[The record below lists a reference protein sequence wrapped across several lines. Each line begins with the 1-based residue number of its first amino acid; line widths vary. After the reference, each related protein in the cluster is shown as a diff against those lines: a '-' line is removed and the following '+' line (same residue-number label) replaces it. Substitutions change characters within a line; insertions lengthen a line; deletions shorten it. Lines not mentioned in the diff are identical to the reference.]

1 MNQINQINKTN
12 QINQM
17 NQLEGG
23 LMSLCLETER
33 VGTLQPIFDEEL
45 FKDTVTRERKR
56 THRSEL
62 AMVMLLIGV
71 QDSRRDNTSALFAGI
86 ADALSAIK
94 SDIEIL
100 GWFERES
107 IMGLIVP
114 EIDTANLAST
124 CERLESEFRKEITDR
139 FEGDLTE
146 RLSIRLRV
154 YPEPQ
159 QLGEEELQTVD
170 PFLYPELHAHQDRI
184 VMFQVLKRGM
194 DILGS
199 LALLLL
205 LSPLLLAIAGL
216 VKLSSR
222 GPVLFRQVR
231 IGQMLKPFMIC
242 KFRSMYANADHGIH
256 HNYVSWFITSS
267 DKGQEQDKN
276 KIFKLTNDPRIP
288 PIGHFLRKTSLD
300 ELPQL
305 WNVLVGQM
313 SLVGPR
319 PPLWYEVQQYKPW
332 HRHRVLEAKP
342 GITGLWQVTG
352 RSRTTFDEMVRL
364 DLRYARGRSL
374 WADIKILLATPMA
387 VIKGKGAC

>member
-1 MNQINQINKTN
+1 MD
-12 QINQM
+12 
-17 NQLEGG
+17 QLEGG
-23 LMSLCLETER
+23 MMSSCAER
-33 VGTLQPIFDEEL
+33 EMVGILQPIFDEAL
-45 FKDTVTRERKR
+45 FKETVTRERKR
-56 THRSEL
+56 TDRSGL

-71 QDSRRDNTSALFAGI
+71 QDNRREDTSALFAGI
-86 ADALSAIK
+86 ANALRAIK
-94 SDIEIL
+94 SDIDIL
-100 GWFERES
+100 GWFERQS

-114 EIDTANLAST
+114 EIDTANLASI
-124 CERLESEFRKEITDR
+124 CERLEFEFLEEITNR
-139 FEGDLTE
+139 LEGDLTE
-146 RLSIRLRV
+146 QLSIRLCV
-154 YPEPQ
+154 YPEPG

-170 PFLYPELHAHQDRI
+170 PFLYPELHAQQDRI
-184 VMFQVLKRGM
+184 ATFQVLKRGI

-199 LALLLL
+199 LALLII
-205 LSPLLLAIAGL
+205 LSPLLLAIAAL

-222 GPVLFRQVR
+222 GPVLFRQLR

-242 KFRSMYANADHGIH
+242 KFRTMYANADHGIH
-256 HNYVSWFITSS
+256 HNYVSWFITASG
-267 DKGQEQDKN
+267 KGQEQDKN
-276 KIFKLTNDPRIP
+276 KIFKLTNDPRIT
-288 PIGHFLRKTSLD
+288 PIGNFLRKTSLD

-305 WNVLVGQM
+305 WNVLRGEM

-374 WADIKILLATPMA
+374 WADIKILLATPAA
-387 VIKGKGAC
+387 VIRGKGAC

>member
-1 MNQINQINKTN
+1 MKSSC
-12 QINQM
+12 
-17 NQLEGG
+17 G
-23 LMSLCLETER
+23 ER
-33 VGTLQPIFDEEL
+33 VGIFQPIFGEEL
-45 FKDTVTRERKR
+45 FRDTVARERKR
-56 THRSEL
+56 TDRSGL

-71 QDSRRDNTSALFAGI
+71 RERRGENTPALFAGI
-86 ADALSAIK
+86 ANALSAIK
-94 SDIEIL
+94 SDIDIL
-100 GWFERES
+100 GWFEQKT

-114 EIDTANLAST
+114 EIDPANLAST
-124 CERLESEFRKEITDR
+124 CERLESGFQQEITNR
-139 FEGDLTE
+139 FEGDLSE
-146 RLSIRLRV
+146 RLSIWLRV
-154 YPEPQ
+154 YPEPRH
-159 QLGEEELQTVD
+159 LGEEELQTVD
-170 PFLYPELHAHQDRI
+170 PFLYPELQVHQDRI
-184 VMFQVLKRGM
+184 AMFQVLKRGM

-199 LALLLL
+199 LVLLLL

-242 KFRSMYANADHGIH
+242 KFRTMYADSDHGIH
-256 HNYVSWFITSS
+256 HNYVSWFISS
-267 DKGQEQDKN
+267 SGKGQDKEKN
-276 KIFKLTNDPRIP
+276 TFFKLTNDPRIT
-288 PIGHFLRKTSLD
+288 PIGRFLRKMSLD

-305 WNVLVGQM
+305 WNVLRGEM

-364 DLRYARGRSL
+364 DLRYARGQSL
-374 WADIKILLATPMA
+374 WTDFKILLATPAA

>member
-1 MNQINQINKTN
+1 MNQINQS
-12 QINQM
+12 
-17 NQLEGG
+17 GG
-23 LMSLCLETER
+23 SMMSPCSEWGR
-33 VGTLQPIFDEEL
+33 VGSLQPIFDEEL
-45 FKDTVTRERKR
+45 FKDTVIRERKR
-56 THRSEL
+56 ANRSGL
-62 AMVMLLIGV
+62 AMVMLLVGV
-71 QDSRRDNTSALFAGI
+71 EDSRGENKSALFAGI
-86 ADALSAIK
+86 ANVLSGIK
-94 SDIEIL
+94 SDIDIF
-100 GWFERES
+100 GWFERAS

-114 EIDTANLAST
+114 EIHTGDLAST
-124 CERLESEFRKEITDR
+124 CERLESKFRNEIASR
-139 FEGDLTE
+139 FEGNLAE

-154 YPEPQ
+154 YPDPQ
-159 QLGEEELQTVD
+159 QLGEEERQTVD
-170 PFLYPELHAHQDRI
+170 QFLYPELHAEQDRFAT
-184 VMFQVLKRGM
+184 FQVVKRGI

-199 LALLLL
+199 LALLLI

-242 KFRSMYANADHGIH
+242 KFRTMYANADHGIH

-267 DKGQEQDKN
+267 GKGQEQDKN
-276 KIFKLTNDPRIP
+276 NVFKLTKDPRIT

-319 PPLWYEVQQYKPW
+319 PPLWYEVEQYKPW

-364 DLRYARGRSL
+364 DLRYARGPSL

-387 VIKGKGAC
+387 VISGKGAC

>member
-1 MNQINQINKTN
+1 MSSCV
-12 QINQM
+12 
-17 NQLEGG
+17 EGG
-23 LMSLCLETER
+23 R
-33 VGTLQPIFDEEL
+33 VGILQPMFDEEL
-45 FKDTVTRERKR
+45 FRDTVRRERKR
-56 THRSEL
+56 TARSGL

-71 QDSRRDNTSALFAGI
+71 QDSRHEDTSKLFAGI
-86 ADALSAIK
+86 ADTLSAIK
-94 SDIEIL
+94 SDIDIL

-114 EIDTANLAST
+114 EIDSANLAST
-124 CERLESEFRKEITDR
+124 CERLESEFQKKSTDR
-139 FEGDLTE
+139 FGGDLTE

-170 PFLYPELHAHQDRI
+170 PFLYPELHAQQDRI
-184 VMFQVLKRGM
+184 AMFQVMKRGM

-205 LSPLLLAIAGL
+205 FSPLLLAIAGL

-242 KFRSMYANADHGIH
+242 KFRTMYANADHGIH
-256 HNYVSWFITSS
+256 HHYVSWFITSS
-267 DKGQEQDKN
+267 GKGQEQDKN

-305 WNVLVGQM
+305 WNVLRGEM

-374 WADIKILLATPMA
+374 WADIKILLATPAA

>member
-1 MNQINQINKTN
+1 
-12 QINQM
+12 
-17 NQLEGG
+17 
-23 LMSLCLETER
+23 
-33 VGTLQPIFDEEL
+33 
-45 FKDTVTRERKR
+45 
-56 THRSEL
+56 
-62 AMVMLLIGV
+62 
-71 QDSRRDNTSALFAGI
+71 
-86 ADALSAIK
+86 
-94 SDIEIL
+94 
-100 GWFERES
+100 
-107 IMGLIVP
+107 
-114 EIDTANLAST
+114 
-124 CERLESEFRKEITDR
+124 
-139 FEGDLTE
+139 
-146 RLSIRLRV
+146 
-154 YPEPQ
+154 
-159 QLGEEELQTVD
+159 
-170 PFLYPELHAHQDRI
+170 
-184 VMFQVLKRGM
+184 MFQVLKRGM

-199 LALLLL
+199 LTLLII
-205 LSPLLLAIAGL
+205 LSPLLLTITKL

-242 KFRSMYANADHGIH
+242 KFRTRYANADHGIH
-256 HNYVSWFITSS
+256 HTYVSWFITSS
-267 DKGQEQDKN
+267 GKGQEQDKN
-276 KIFKLTNDPRIP
+276 KIFKLTNDPRIT

-342 GITGLWQVTG
+342 GITGLWQVAG

-374 WADIKILLATPMA
+374 WADIKILLATPVA

>member
-1 MNQINQINKTN
+1 
-12 QINQM
+12 
-17 NQLEGG
+17 
-23 LMSLCLETER
+23 
-33 VGTLQPIFDEEL
+33 VGIFHPIFDEEL
-45 FKDTVTRERKR
+45 FRDTVTRERKR
-56 THRSEL
+56 TNRSGL
-62 AMVMLLIGV
+62 AMVMLLTGV
-71 QDSRRDNTSALFAGI
+71 KDSRRENTSALFAGI
-86 ADALSAIK
+86 ANALSAIK
-94 SDIEIL
+94 SDIDIA
-100 GWFERES
+100 GWFERGA

-124 CERLESEFRKEITDR
+124 CERLESRFRKEITNR
-139 FEGDLTE
+139 FKGDLTE
-146 RLSIRLRV
+146 RLSIKLCV
-154 YPEPQ
+154 YPEPP
-159 QLGEEELQTVD
+159 QLGDDELEAVD
-170 PFLYPELHAHQDRI
+170 PFLYPELHIQQDR
-184 VMFQVLKRGM
+184 VAMFQVLKRGM
-194 DILGS
+194 DMLGS

-222 GPVLFRQVR
+222 GPVLFHQMR
-231 IGQMLKPFMIC
+231 IGQMLKPFMMC
-242 KFRSMYANADHGIH
+242 KFRTMYANAGHGIH
-256 HNYVSWFITSS
+256 HDYVSWFITSS
-267 DKGQEQDKN
+267 GKEQEQDKN
-276 KIFKLTNDPRIP
+276 KIFKLTNDPRIT

-332 HRHRVLEAKP
+332 HRHRVLESKP

-374 WADIKILLATPMA
+374 WADIKILLATPAA

>member
-1 MNQINQINKTN
+1 MI
-12 QINQM
+12 
-17 NQLEGG
+17 
-23 LMSLCLETER
+23 SSCAER
-33 VGTLQPIFDEEL
+33 EMVGILQPIFEEEL
-45 FKDTVTRERKR
+45 FRDTVTRERKR
-56 THRSEL
+56 TDRSGL
-62 AMVMLLIGV
+62 AIVMLLIGI
-71 QDSRRDNTSALFAGI
+71 QDSRRENTSALFARI

-94 SDIEIL
+94 SDIDIL
-100 GWFERES
+100 GWFERQS

-114 EIDTANLAST
+114 EIDTANLEST
-124 CERLESEFRKEITDR
+124 CERLESAFRKEITNR

-146 RLSIRLRV
+146 QLSIRLRV
-154 YPEPQ
+154 YPEPR
-159 QLGEEELQTVD
+159 QLGEEELQAVD
-170 PFLYPELHAHQDRI
+170 PFLYPELQAQQDRI
-184 VMFQVLKRGM
+184 NKFQVLKRGM
-194 DILGS
+194 DIVGS
-199 LALLLL
+199 LALLII
-205 LSPLLLAIAGL
+205 LSPLLLGIAGL

-222 GPVLFRQVR
+222 GPVLFRQLR
-231 IGQMLKPFMIC
+231 IGQMLKPFMMC
-242 KFRSMYANADHGIH
+242 KFRTMYANADHGIH

-267 DKGQEQDKN
+267 GKGQEQDKN
-276 KIFKLTNDPRIP
+276 KIFKLTNDPRIT

-305 WNVLVGQM
+305 WNVLRGEM

-374 WADIKILLATPMA
+374 WADIKILLATPAA

>member
-1 MNQINQINKTN
+1 
-12 QINQM
+12 
-17 NQLEGG
+17 
-23 LMSLCLETER
+23 MSSRAETVR
-33 VGTLQPIFDEEL
+33 VLHPRCDEDLFLFDEGLIKE
-45 FKDTVTRERKR
+45 TVTRERKR
-56 THRSEL
+56 TERSGL
-62 AMVMLLIGV
+62 AMVMLLVGV
-71 QDSRRDNTSALFAGI
+71 SDGQPLATPSVFERVAKAF
-86 ADALSAIK
+86 SAIK
-94 SDIEIL
+94 SDIDIA

-107 IMGLIVP
+107 IMCLIVP
-114 EIDTANLAST
+114 DIDTANLAST
-124 CERLESEFRKEITDR
+124 CERLESEFRKEITNR

-146 RLSIRLRV
+146 RLWFRLCV
-154 YPEPQ
+154 YPEPP
-159 QLGEEELQTVD
+159 QLGDDELPAVD
-170 PFLYPELHAHQDRI
+170 PFLYPELHVRQDSI
-184 VMFQVLKRGM
+184 AMFQMLKRGI

-216 VKLSSR
+216 VKLSSH
-222 GPVLFRQVR
+222 GPVLFHQMR
-231 IGQMLKPFMIC
+231 IGQMLKPFMMC
-242 KFRSMYANADHGIH
+242 KFRSMHANADHGIH

-276 KIFKLTNDPRIP
+276 KVFKLTNDPRVT

-305 WNVLVGQM
+305 WNVLVGEM

-332 HRHRVLEAKP
+332 HRHRVLDAKP

-364 DLRYARGRSL
+364 DLRYARGRSV
-374 WADIKILLATPMA
+374 WTDIKILLATPAA
-387 VIKGKGAC
+387 VINGNGAC

>member
-1 MNQINQINKTN
+1 
-12 QINQM
+12 
-17 NQLEGG
+17 
-23 LMSLCLETER
+23 MSSCVER
-33 VGTLQPIFDEEL
+33 EMAGIVGPIFDEEL
-45 FKDTVTRERKR
+45 FKGTVARERKR
-56 THRSEL
+56 THRSGL

-71 QDSRRDNTSALFAGI
+71 EDSRDENTSVLFTGI
-86 ADALSAIK
+86 ASTLSAIK
-94 SDIEIL
+94 SDIDML
-100 GWFERES
+100 GWFERQS
-107 IMGLIVP
+107 VLGLIVP

-124 CERLESEFRKEITDR
+124 CERLESEFRKEITKQ
-139 FEGDLTE
+139 FEGDLAE

-159 QLGEEELQTVD
+159 QLAEEELQTVD
-170 PFLYPELHAHQDRI
+170 PFLYPELHVDQDGI
-184 VMFQVLKRGM
+184 AMFRLLKRGI

-199 LALLLL
+199 LALLFL
-205 LSPLLLAIAGL
+205 LSPLFLAIAGL

-242 KFRSMYANADHGIH
+242 KFRTMYANADHGIH

-267 DKGQEQDKN
+267 GKGQEQDKN
-276 KIFKLTNDPRIP
+276 TIFKLTNDPRIT
-288 PIGHFLRKTSLD
+288 PIGDFLRKTSLD

-305 WNVLVGQM
+305 WNVLVGHM

-319 PPLWYEVQQYKPW
+319 PPLWYEVRQYKPW

-387 VIKGKGAC
+387 VIRGKGAC

>member
-1 MNQINQINKTN
+1 M
-12 QINQM
+12 
-17 NQLEGG
+17 
-23 LMSLCLETER
+23 
-33 VGTLQPIFDEEL
+33 
-45 FKDTVTRERKR
+45 
-56 THRSEL
+56 
-62 AMVMLLIGV
+62 AMLLIGV
-71 QDSRRDNTSALFAGI
+71 QNNRRENTSALFARI
-86 ADALSAIK
+86 ANALSAIK
-94 SDIEIL
+94 SDIDIF
-100 GWFERES
+100 GWFDRES

-124 CERLESEFRKEITDR
+124 CEWLESEFRKEITNQ
-139 FEGDLTE
+139 FEGDLTKRLLI
-146 RLSIRLRV
+146 RLSV
-154 YPEPQ
+154 YPEPR

-170 PFLYPELHAHQDRI
+170 PFLYPELHAQQDRI
-184 VMFQVLKRGM
+184 AMFQVLKRGM

-199 LALLLL
+199 LALLII

-231 IGQMLKPFMIC
+231 IGQMLKPFMMC
-242 KFRSMYANADHGIH
+242 KFRTMYANADHGIH

-267 DKGQEQDKN
+267 GKGQEQDKN
-276 KIFKLTNDPRIP
+276 KIFKLTNDPRIT

-305 WNVLVGQM
+305 WNVLRGEM

-342 GITGLWQVTG
+342 GVTGLWQVTG

-374 WADIKILLATPMA
+374 WADIKILLATPAA
-387 VIKGKGAC
+387 VIRGKGAC

>member
-1 MNQINQINKTN
+1 VVR
-12 QINQM
+12 
-17 NQLEGG
+17 LG
-23 LMSLCLETER
+23 LRDRNMMSSCGER
-33 VGTLQPIFDEEL
+33 VGIFQPIFEEEL
-45 FKDTVTRERKR
+45 FRDTVTRERKR
-56 THRSEL
+56 TDRSGL
-62 AMVMLLIGV
+62 AMVILLIGV
-71 QDSRRDNTSALFAGI
+71 QERRPGNTPALFAGI
-86 ADALSAIK
+86 ANALSAIK
-94 SDIEIL
+94 SDIDIL
-100 GWFERES
+100 GWFERKT

-124 CERLESEFRKEITDR
+124 CDRLESEFQKEITNR

-154 YPEPQ
+154 YPEPRH
-159 QLGEEELQTVD
+159 LEEEELQTVD
-170 PFLYPELHAHQDRI
+170 PFLYPELQAHQDRI
-184 VMFQVLKRGM
+184 AMFQALKRGM
-194 DILGS
+194 DFLGS
-199 LALLLL
+199 LALLLI

-242 KFRSMYANADHGIH
+242 KFRTMHADSDHGIH
-256 HNYVSWFITSS
+256 HNYVRWFISS
-267 DKGQEQDKN
+267 SGEAQDKEKN
-276 KIFKLTNDPRIP
+276 TFFKLTNDPRIT
-288 PIGHFLRKTSLD
+288 PIGRFLRKTSLD

-305 WNVLVGQM
+305 WNVLRGEM

-364 DLRYARGRSL
+364 DLRYARGQSF
-374 WADIKILLATPMA
+374 WTDIKILLATPAA

>member
-1 MNQINQINKTN
+1 MNQINQINNTH
-12 QINQM
+12 QM
-17 NQLEGG
+17 NKTGG
-23 LMSLCLETER
+23 SMMSPSAER
-33 VGTLQPIFDEEL
+33 GGVGTLHPIFDEDL

-56 THRSEL
+56 TDRSGL

-71 QDSRRDNTSALFAGI
+71 EDSRRENKSALFAGI
-86 ADALSAIK
+86 ANVLSAIK
-94 SDIEIL
+94 SDIDIF
-100 GWFERES
+100 GWFERAS

-124 CERLESEFRKEITDR
+124 CERLESKFRKEITNR
-139 FEGDLTE
+139 FGANLTE

-159 QLGEEELQTVD
+159 QLGEEELQIVD
-170 PFLYPELHAHQDRI
+170 PFLYPELQAQQDRFAT
-184 VMFQVLKRGM
+184 FQVVKRGM
-194 DILGS
+194 DIFGS
-199 LALLLL
+199 LALLLIL
-205 LSPLLLAIAGL
+205 LPLLLVIAGL

-231 IGQMLKPFMIC
+231 IGQMMKPFMIC
-242 KFRSMYANADHGIH
+242 KFRTMYANADHGIH
-256 HNYVSWFITSS
+256 RNYVSWFVTSS
-267 DKGQEQDKN
+267 GKRQDQDKN
-276 KIFKLTNDPRIP
+276 KIFKLTSDPRIT
-288 PIGHFLRKTSLD
+288 PIGRFLRNTSLD

-305 WNVLVGQM
+305 WNVLRGEM

-364 DLRYARGRSL
+364 DLRYARGQSL
-374 WADIKILLATPMA
+374 WADIKILLATPAA
-387 VIKGKGAC
+387 VIMGKGAC